1 MTKIQNVITYHL
13 EITDPSLLRPVQRQ
27 IAELDVRQARIP
39 MPELN
44 RFLYATVGGDWHWR
58 DRLMWDYE
66 RWMQYLDRPELET
79 WVAYL
84 EGTPAA
90 YFELEKQP
98 GDNAE
103 IVYFGV
109 MPQFIGRGLGGLML
123 TRAIE
128 RGWQWGARRVWVHT
142 CTLDHPTALQHYQ
155 ARGMQVFKTE
165 EKLVHL
171 SDEPGES
178 WPGANRSTSVSTSA

>member
-1 MTKIQNVITYHL
+1 MTNVQNVITYHL
-13 EITDPSLLRPVQRQ
+13 EITDPSLLRPAQRQ
-27 IAELDVRQARIP
+27 IDDLELRQARIP

-44 RFLYATVGGDWHWR
+44 RFLYLAVGGDWYWR
-58 DRLMWDYE
+58 DRLHWSYE

-79 WVAYL
+79 WVAYI
-84 EGTPAA
+84 EGTPAG

-98 GDNAE
+98 GDSVE

-109 MPQFIGRGLGGLML
+109 MPPFIGRGLGGLML

-155 ARGMQVFKTE
+155 ARGMQLFKTE
-165 EKLVHL
+165 EKWVHL
-171 SDEPGES
+171 PDTAGDP
-178 WPGANRSTSVSTSA
+178 WPGANRHASVSA